1 MKFMRKGQLI
11 MEKIRK
17 FRDKLAKKKLIDGV
31 TREDITLYQEVSKVV
46 DSFVDNQAQ
55 EKFSS
60 VDDDIELFVRLV
72 QKKF

>member
-1 MKFMRKGQLI
+1 MRRGQLI

>member
-1 MKFMRKGQLI
+1 MRKGQLI

-17 FRDKLAKKKLIDGV
+17 FRDKLAKKKLLDGV
-31 TREDITLYQEVSKVV
+31 TREDVALYQEVSKVM
-46 DSFVDNQAQ
+46 DSFVDNQTQ
-55 EKFSS
+55 EKISS

>member
-1 MKFMRKGQLI
+1 MRKGQLI
-11 MEKIRK
+11 MEKIWK

>member
-1 MKFMRKGQLI
+1 

-31 TREDITLYQEVSKVV
+31 TREDVALYQGVSKAM

-55 EKFSS
+55 EKISS

>member
-1 MKFMRKGQLI
+1 MRKGQLI

>member
-1 MKFMRKGQLI
+1 